1 MWFYLKVTRDEIHP
15 FLTSQSKSEHVE
27 SAELRRLETSLRIES
42 FADHVDQIFQENISD
57 LR

>member
-1 MWFYLKVTRDEIHP
+1 MWFYLKATRDEVHP

-27 SAELRRLETSLRIES
+27 PAELRRLETSLRIES
-42 FADHVDQIFQENISD
+42 FVDHVDHMFQEDISD